1 MDEKKILVVDDE
13 EKIREMYSQ
22 VFSSSGYLVT
32 TAKSAEDA
40 IKILENERYWVMFL
54 DLNLPEMNG
63 IDLCRQIRR
72 DYPMTICY
80 AVTGYASLFEL
91 HDCREAGFEDYFTK
105 PASLSDLL
113 DAAAHAFTK
122 IERWKKR

>member
-1 MDEKKILVVDDE
+1 MDEKKILMVEDE
-13 EKIREMYSQ
+13 QPIRDMYSQ
-22 VFSSSGYLVT
+22 AFSNAGYLVK

-63 IDLCRQIRR
+63 VDLCRQIRS
-72 DYPMTICY
+72 DYPMSICY

-91 HDCREAGFEDYFTK
+91 HDCRQAGFEDYFTK
-105 PASLSDLL
+105 PASLLDLL
-113 DAAAHAFTK
+113 DAAARAFTK